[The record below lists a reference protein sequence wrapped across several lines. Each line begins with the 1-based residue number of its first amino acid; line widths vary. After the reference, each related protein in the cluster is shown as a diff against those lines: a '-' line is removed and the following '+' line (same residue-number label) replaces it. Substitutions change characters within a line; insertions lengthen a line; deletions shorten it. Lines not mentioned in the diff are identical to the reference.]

1 MINLS
6 VLFCRNPDIDENI
19 QVHRCVYSKKKKNKK
34 KKKNEKKKRKRKMK
48 TKERKEEHKKKEMK
62 IFDKQ
67 SLILGYPLKSKI

>member
-19 QVHRCVYSKKKKNKK
+19 QVHRSVLIRKQKKKEKR
-34 KKKNEKKKRKRKMK
+34 KKKRKRKTK
-48 TKERKEEHKKKEMK
+48 TKERKEEEHKKKEMK
-62 IFDKQ
+62 KFDRQ